1 VLGILD
7 WKPIDRASIARGLKT
22 EWFGR
27 TLVILDEC
35 SSTNDVLERMAAEGA
50 PHGAVVI
57 AETQR
62 AGRGRFG
69 RAWYSPRGGIWMS
82 VLIKSQY
89 GISAADSLP
98 VVAAVGTAKTLLKWR
113 VEAEVRWPNDVVAG
127 GRKIVGILVESKS
140 KGNELIYSTV
150 GIGINVNV
158 DTSKIESIRSS
169 STSLMTLLGTPI
181 NREELI
187 VGLLLD
193 LEAVCES
200 LQESE
205 SAVLDLLR
213 AFDYSRGKRVRV
225 RTADRVVT
233 GLFDGY
239 ETLARVRILSGRGF
253 ESVETSAVVSVDYES
268 Y

>member
-35 SSTNDVLERMAAEGA
+35 SSTNDVLVRMAADGA
-50 PHGAVVI
+50 RHGAVVI

-69 RAWYSPRGGIWMS
+69 RAWYSPRGGVWMS
-82 VLIKSQY
+82 VLIKPQY
-89 GISAADSLP
+89 EIFATDSLP
-98 VVAAVGTAKTLLKWR
+98 IVAAVGTAKTLLDWR
-113 VEAEVRWPNDVVAG
+113 IEAGVRWPNDVVAG
-127 GRKIVGILVESKS
+127 GRKIGGILVESKS

-169 STSLMTLLGTPI
+169 STSIITLVGTPI
-181 NREELI
+181 EREELI
-187 VGLLLD
+187 VDLLLE
-193 LEAVCES
+193 LEAVYES
-200 LQESE
+200 FRESE
-205 SAVLDLLR
+205 SAVMDLLR
-213 AFDYSRGKRVRV
+213 TLDYSRGKPVRV
-225 RTADRVVT
+225 RTVDRVVT
-233 GLFDGY
+233 GVFDGY
-239 ETLARVRILSGRGF
+239 ETLARVRILTGSGF